1 MTNNRG
7 LRVFVLIGSTLTL
20 TLPYCVRAD
29 APSPRL
35 IGEIGAL
42 GKFCGGLEPGLEA
55 SGEKF
60 LHELR
65 QQLAPGAE
73 SSGEFR
79 QGYDRMSDAL
89 AKLDREKALALCALT
104 PMSGAHGGSLGN
116 KRR

>member
-35 IGEIGAL
+35 IGELGAL

-104 PMSGAHGGSLGN
+104 PTSGAHGGSLGN